1 MPTAALAVPAKLLS
15 AGGSAADLQRACG
28 PQGSRTWLC
37 ETVFRITGS
46 DGAADV
52 ADAVAR
58 PVRIAF
64 VLVLAWV
71 AIRLLHRV
79 VRHLV
84 ARLKVGPEL
93 GSAAEAR
100 RRQRADTVAAVLNS
114 LCAIVIWSVAALT
127 ILGELGLNLA
137 PLLAGAGVAGVA
149 LGFGAQTIVRDF
161 LAGTFMLLEDQFGV
175 GDIIDVGVPTGV
187 AGTAVSGTVESVTL
201 RVTRVRDVEGVVW
214 HVPNGEIRRLG
225 NKGQQWSRTLL
236 DIAVAP
242 ETSIP
247 HARDV
252 IGQVAHDLWQDDDW
266 HRRIVDD
273 PEVWGVEDLTGQHIV
288 IRLVV
293 KTVPIEQ
300 WNVARELRARLKD
313 AFDTA
318 GIAMAVPRTVV
329 VSRDGT
335 EPAPPTDESAAND
348 DG

>member
-1 MPTAALAVPAKLLS
+1 VATAALALPARLLS

-28 PQGSRTWLC
+28 PAGSRHWLC

-52 ADAVAR
+52 ADALAR
-58 PVRIAF
+58 PLRIAL
-64 VLVLAWV
+64 VLVLAFF
-71 AIRLLHRV
+71 AARFLRRV
-79 VRHLV
+79 IRHLV
-84 ARLKVGPEL
+84 QRLKVGSEQ

-100 RRQRADTVAAVLNS
+100 RNQRADTIATVLNS
-114 LCAIVIWSVAALT
+114 VSAIVIWSVAVIT
-127 ILGELGLNLA
+127 VVGELGLDLA

-149 LGFGAQTIVRDF
+149 LGFGAQSVVRDF
-161 LAGTFMLLEDQFGV
+161 LAGTFMLLEDQYGV

-187 AGTAVSGTVESVTL
+187 GGTAVSGTVESVTL

-214 HVPNGEIRRLG
+214 HVPNGEIRRVG

-236 DIAVAP
+236 DIAVVP

-252 IGQVAHDLWQDDDW
+252 IGQVAHELWQDEDW
-266 HRRIVDD
+266 HRRVVAE

-300 WNVARELRARLKD
+300 WNVARELRARLKE

-318 GIAMAVPRTVV
+318 GIAMAVPRQA
-329 VSRDGT
+329 VSYLDGP
-335 EPAPPTDESAAND
+335 EPGTQSDESAAND

>member
-1 MPTAALAVPAKLLS
+1 LALPARLLT

-28 PQGSRTWLC
+28 PVGSRAWLC
-37 ETVFRITGS
+37 ETVYRITGS
-46 DGAADV
+46 DGAANV
-52 ADAVAR
+52 ADALAR

-64 VLVLAWV
+64 VLVVAFLAN
-71 AIRLLHRV
+71 RLLRRV

-84 ARLKVGPEL
+84 QRLKVGPEL
-93 GSAAEAR
+93 GSAAAR
-100 RRQRADTVAAVLNS
+100 RNQRADTIATVLNS
-114 LCAIVIWSVAALT
+114 VSAIVIWSIAVVT
-127 ILGELGLNLA
+127 VLGELGLDLA
-137 PLLAGAGVAGVA
+137 PLLAGAGVVGVA
-149 LGFGAQTIVRDF
+149 LGFGAQTVVRDF
-161 LAGTFMLLEDQFGV
+161 LAGTFMLLEDQYGV
-175 GDIIDVGVPTGV
+175 GDVIDVGVPTSG
-187 AGTAVSGTVESVTL
+187 GGPAVSGTVESVTL

-214 HVPNGEIRRLG
+214 HVPNGEIRRVG

-252 IGQVAHDLWQDDDW
+252 IGQVAHDLWRDEQW
-266 HRRIVDD
+266 HPRIVAE

-313 AFDTA
+313 AFDA
-318 GIAMAVPRTVV
+318 SGIAMAVPRQVV
-329 VSRDGT
+329 TYRDGP
-335 EPAPPTDESAAND
+335 EPGIRSDQGAAND

>member
-1 MPTAALAVPAKLLS
+1 MPTAAVALPASLLS
-15 AGGSAADLQRACG
+15 AGNAADLQRACG
-28 PQGSRTWLC
+28 PAGSRTWLC

-52 ADAVAR
+52 ADAVSR
-58 PVRIAF
+58 PVRIVF
-64 VLVLAWV
+64 VLLLAWV
-71 AIRLLHRV
+71 ATRLLRRV

-84 ARLKVGPEL
+84 ERLKVGPEF
-93 GSAAEAR
+93 GSLAEAR
-100 RRQRADTVAAVLNS
+100 RRQRADTIAAVLNS
-114 LCAIVIWSVAALT
+114 LSAIVIWSVAVIT
-127 ILGELGLNLA
+127 VLGELGLDLA

-149 LGFGAQTIVRDF
+149 LGFGAQSVVRDF
-161 LAGTFMLLEDQFGV
+161 LAGTFMLLEDQYGV
-175 GDIIDVGVPTGV
+175 GDIIDVGVPAGTI
-187 AGTAVSGTVESVTL
+187 GTAVSGTVESVTL

-214 HVPNGEIRRLG
+214 HVPNGEIRRVG

-252 IGQVAHDLWQDDDW
+252 IAQVAHDLWRDDAW
-266 HRRIVDD
+266 HRRIVDEPD
-273 PEVWGVEDLTGQHIV
+273 VWGVEDLTGQHIV

-329 VSRDGT
+329 IARDGP
-335 EPAPPTDESAAND
+335 EPPPPTDESETND

>member
-1 MPTAALAVPAKLLS
+1 MPTPALALPASLLS
-15 AGGSAADLQRACG
+15 AGNAADLQRACG
-28 PQGSRTWLC
+28 PVGSRTWLC

-46 DGAADV
+46 NGAADV
-52 ADAVAR
+52 ADAAAR
-58 PVRIAF
+58 PVRIVF
-64 VLVLAWV
+64 VVLLAW
-71 AIRLLHRV
+71 AATRLLRRV

-84 ARLKVGPEL
+84 DRLKVGPES
-93 GSAAEAR
+93 GTAAKVR

-114 LCAIVIWSVAALT
+114 LSAVVVWSVAVIT
-127 ILGELGLNLA
+127 VLGELGLDLA

-149 LGFGAQTIVRDF
+149 LGFGAQTVVRDF

-175 GDIIDVGVPTGV
+175 GDIIDVGVPTGT
-187 AGTAVSGTVESVTL
+187 AGAAVSGTVESVTL

-236 DIAVAP
+236 DIAVVP

-252 IGQVAHDLWQDDDW
+252 IGQVAHDLWRDDAW
-266 HRRIVDD
+266 QRRIVAE

-288 IRLVV
+288 IRLVI
-293 KTVPIEQ
+293 KTLPIEQ

-318 GIAMAVPRTVV
+318 GIVMAVPRSVV
-329 VSRDGT
+329 IAPDG
-335 EPAPPTDESAAND
+335 PGPPPPTDESETNT

>member
-1 MPTAALAVPAKLLS
+1 VPTAALALPARLLT

-28 PQGSRTWLC
+28 PPGNRTWLC
-37 ETVFRITGS
+37 ETVFRISGS
-46 DGAADV
+46 DGAAEV
-52 ADAVAR
+52 ADALAR
-58 PVRIAF
+58 PLRIAF
-64 VLVLAWV
+64 VVVLALL

-84 ARLKVGPEL
+84 QRLKVGPEL
-93 GSAAEAR
+93 GSAAEVR

-114 LCAIVIWSVAALT
+114 VSAIVIWSVAILT
-127 ILGELGLNLA
+127 VLGELGLDLA

-149 LGFGAQTIVRDF
+149 LGFGAQTVVRDF
-161 LAGTFMLLEDQFGV
+161 LAGTFMLLEDQYGV
-175 GDIIDVGVPTGV
+175 GDIIDVGVPTG
-187 AGTAVSGTVESVTL
+187 ATGTAVSGTVESVTL
-201 RVTRVRDVEGVVW
+201 RVTKVRDVEGVVW
-214 HVPNGEIRRLG
+214 HVPNGEIRRVG

-252 IGQVAHDLWQDDDW
+252 IGQVAHDLWQDDAW
-266 HRRIVDD
+266 HRRVVAE

-293 KTVPIEQ
+293 KTLPIEQ
-300 WNVARELRARLKD
+300 WNVARELRARLKE

-318 GIAMAVPRTVV
+318 GIAMAVPRQVV
-329 VSRDGT
+329 VFRDQP
-335 EPAPPTDESAAND
+335 EPVPGSDGSGAND

>member
-1 MPTAALAVPAKLLS
+1 MSTAALALPARLLS

-28 PQGSRTWLC
+28 PAGSRTWLC
-37 ETVFRITGS
+37 ETVFRITGN

-52 ADAVAR
+52 ADALAR
-58 PVRIAF
+58 PLRIAL
-64 VLVLAWV
+64 VLVLAFLAV
-71 AIRLLHRV
+71 RFLRRV
-79 VRHLV
+79 IRHLV
-84 ARLKVGPEL
+84 QRLKVGPEL

-100 RRQRADTVAAVLNS
+100 RNQRADTVATVLNS
-114 LCAIVIWSVAALT
+114 VSTIVIWSVAVIT
-127 ILGELGLNLA
+127 VVGELGLNLA

-149 LGFGAQTIVRDF
+149 LGFGAQTVVRDF
-161 LAGTFMLLEDQFGV
+161 LAGTFMLLEDQYGV
-175 GDIIDVGVPTGV
+175 GDIIDVGVPTGLG
-187 AGTAVSGTVESVTL
+187 GTAVSGTVESVTL
-201 RVTRVRDVEGVVW
+201 RVTRLRDVEGVVW
-214 HVPNGEIRRLG
+214 HVPNGEIRRVG

-236 DIAVAP
+236 DVAVAP

-252 IGQVAHDLWQDDDW
+252 IGHVARDLWQDEDW
-266 HRRIVDD
+266 HRRIVAE

-300 WNVARELRARLKD
+300 WNVARELRARLKE

-318 GIAMAVPRTVV
+318 GIAMAVPRQV
-329 VSRDGT
+329 VSYLDGP
-335 EPAPPTDESAAND
+335 EPGTQSDESAAND